1 MPLHVQKFFKLNRTE
16 RLLFIQAYFLS
27 LFYSFYVE
35 LIPKRIILKRLG
47 DKDVETSFEP
57 IEGELDEVFQVEKA
71 IRRVVR
77 FLPWTT
83 KCFARAITAKR
94 ILQRKQ
100 IPSTIYL
107 GVAKEGSNKMLAH
120 AWLRC
125 GSIIVTGKEEMKKF
139 TPIIYFS

>member
-35 LIPKRIILKRLG
+35 LIPKRIIFKRLG

-57 IEGELDEVFQVEKA
+57 IEGELNEVLQVEKA

-94 ILQRKQ
+94 ILQHKQ

-107 GVAKEGSNKMLAH
+107 GVAKEGSNKMIAH

-125 GSIIVTGKEEMKKF
+125 GNIIVTGKEEMKKF

>member
-1 MPLHVQKFFKLNRTE
+1 MPLHVQRFFKLNRAE
-16 RLLFIQAYFLS
+16 RLLFIQAYFLIIIYS
-27 LFYSFYVE
+27 LYIVFT
-35 LIPKRIILKRLG
+35 PKRIVFKSLGLKG
-47 DKDVETSFEP
+47 VESSFDNINGTTDEISQ
-57 IEGELDEVFQVEKA
+57 IEKS
-71 IRRVVR
+71 IRRAVN

-107 GVAKEGSNKMLAH
+107 GVAKEGGNKMIAH

-125 GSIIVTGKEEMKKF
+125 GNIIVTGKEEMKKF